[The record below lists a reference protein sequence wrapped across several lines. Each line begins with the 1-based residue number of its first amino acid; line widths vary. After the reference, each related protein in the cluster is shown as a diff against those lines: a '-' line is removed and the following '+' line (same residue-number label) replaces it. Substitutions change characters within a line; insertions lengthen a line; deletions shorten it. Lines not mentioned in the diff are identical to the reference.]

1 MRVQQ
6 KTIQHH
12 VGGRKR
18 PDFAKLATH
27 HRMGK
32 YMALSQ
38 LPAPPASFNY
48 WPLANQA
55 AVVDILGNGGDPVV
69 IPGVGPVGPL
79 GDCTAA
85 GACHLADVY
94 SAGGGAPAAMTAAQA
109 IAFYSLSTGYNPADP
124 STDQGG
130 DEVTVLTTWQQKGL
144 DGNGLHPIKGFV
156 LVDGAN
162 APLLFASCWLLGGL
176 YFGLELTEAM
186 ANTSGPGYLWVPG
199 TANPADGHCV
209 VGAGGD
215 SSGKGQ
221 ININTWGLLGGFE
234 MDAIA
239 ELCVESAGGTVFV
252 PISQEWVNAA
262 KAMAPSGFDWEQ
274 LASDFDLDLG
284 GTVPVPPPTPA
295 PPAPLPP
302 GGAATLASAQA
313 AMVPAFGSAFVFD
326 RAQAIAAGQAAVAS
340 LTWPTS

>member
-1 MRVQQ
+1 
-6 KTIQHH
+6 

-18 PDFAKLATH
+18 PDFAALAGH
-27 HRMGK
+27 HRMAK
-32 YMALSQ
+32 YMTLST
-38 LPAPPASFNY
+38 LPTPPASFNY

-55 AVVDILGNGGDPVV
+55 AVADILGNNT
-69 IPGVGPVGPL
+69 L

-94 SAGGGAPAAMTAAQA
+94 SAGGGSQAAMTSAQA

-130 DEVTVLTTWQQKGL
+130 DEVTVLTDWQTKGL
-144 DGNGLHPIKGFV
+144 DGAGLHAIKGFV
-156 LVDGAN
+156 SVDGSN
-162 APLLFASCWLLGGL
+162 AALLFASCWLFGGL

-186 ANTSGPGYLWVPG
+186 ANTSGSGFLWVPG
-199 TANPADGHCV
+199 TANPNDGHCV

-221 ININTWGLLGGFE
+221 IQINTWGLLGGFE

-252 PISQEWVNAA
+252 PISAEWVNAA
-262 KAMAPSGFDWEQ
+262 KSAAPSGFDWEQ

-284 GTVPVPPPTPA
+284 GAVPVPSPVPPPAPSGPA
-295 PPAPLPP
+295 TQASVNAALA
-302 GGAATLASAQA
+302 GAFQYDMMTKSQAVTQAQA
-313 AMVPAFGSAFVFD
+313 SV
-326 RAQAIAAGQAAVAS
+326 AA
-340 LTWPTS
+340 LTWPA